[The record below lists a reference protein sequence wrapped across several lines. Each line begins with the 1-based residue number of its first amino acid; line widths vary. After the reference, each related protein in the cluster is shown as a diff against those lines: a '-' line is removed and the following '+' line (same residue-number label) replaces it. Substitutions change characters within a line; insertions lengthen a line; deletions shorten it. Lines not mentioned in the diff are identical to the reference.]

1 MHGSLLWIVTLAY
14 LAALLLEVSRIY
26 FRSQLRGAA
35 LVGLV
40 LGGLAAHTLLIGYR
54 WSVLHRDPFSSIFD
68 WCLSVA
74 WVLAVLYLYLTLYHP
89 NHPIGIFTLPLVLLL
104 QLAAATV
111 ASREPFAQSEEA
123 RILAAVHGFSLLVGT
138 VVVFLGLA
146 TGVMYLISA
155 YWMRHKHRPP
165 RLLRLP
171 SLEWLQRMTQR
182 CLLLAL
188 ACLSLGFVTG
198 VVLSQLRHGY
208 INWSDPV
215 VWTTTLLMVWL
226 VAVAVFILLYRPA
239 RQGRKVAY
247 LTLAS
252 FLFLLVALVAVFRA
266 PGHAGGQGA
275 GDRTGSVLRLGAI
288 RPVGSL
294 PEGPQP

>member
-1 MHGSLLWIVTLAY
+1 MPSSLVWIVTIAY
-14 LAALLLEVSRIY
+14 LAALLLEVTRIY

-40 LGGLAAHTLLIGYR
+40 MGGLATHTLLIGYR
-54 WSVLHRDPFSSIFD
+54 WVGLGRDPFSSNFD

-74 WVLAVLYLYLTLYHP
+74 WALAGVYLYLTLYHP
-89 NHPIGIFTLPLVLLL
+89 QNPIGIFTLPLVLLL
-104 QLAAATV
+104 MLAAATV
-111 ASREPFAQSEEA
+111 ASQEPFAQSQEA
-123 RILAAVHGFSLLVGT
+123 RILATMHGLSLLLGT

-146 TGVMYLISA
+146 TGVMYLVLA
-155 YWMRHKHRPP
+155 FWMRRKHRPP

-188 ACLSLGFVTG
+188 VCLSLGFVTG
-198 VVLSQLRHGY
+198 LVLSQLRHGY
-208 INWSDPV
+208 INWADRV

-226 VAVAVFILLYRPA
+226 AAVAVFILLYRPA

-252 FLFLLVALVAVFRA
+252 FLFLLVALVAVFST
-266 PGHAGGQGA
+266 PGHIGGQGA
-275 GDRTGSVLRLGAI
+275 GERPGSPSR
-288 RPVGSL
+288 VGMAMPGESL
-294 PEGPQP
+294 PEGSLR